1 MARGRCEASGSGRG
15 VGDGGGIRVPK
26 ARFIVRSPASFF
38 MHRRCAS
45 FEKLDSNNAT
55 RFARQGSLHRK
66 NFVEILPP
74 VPHDVRRKVE
84 QIKNHGEAV
93 DVIRSL
99 SAAWNHHEVMHV
111 INPKVNTRCYVMPYR
126 RKATNSIHRTSR
138 GNCIPI
144 LRIG

>member
-1 MARGRCEASGSGRG
+1 MEL
-15 VGDGGGIRVPK
+15 
-26 ARFIVRSPASFF
+26 
-38 MHRRCAS
+38 
-45 FEKLDSNNAT
+45 LDSNNAT
-55 RFARQGSLHRK
+55 MFRRLRRLNASFLTKTSTL
-66 NFVEILPP
+66 LP
-74 VPHDVRRKVE
+74 HGIRRKVE

>member
-1 MARGRCEASGSGRG
+1 MLTPALFSPRGMARGRCEASGSGRG
-15 VGDGGGIRVPK
+15 VGDGAAGLEQCDYVSPSATSQREFFTKTSPLLPHGI
-26 ARFIVRSPASFF
+26 
-38 MHRRCAS
+38 
-45 FEKLDSNNAT
+45 
-55 RFARQGSLHRK
+55 
-66 NFVEILPP
+66 
-74 VPHDVRRKVE
+74 RRKVE

-111 INPKVNTRCYVMPYR
+111 INPKVNTRCCVMPYR

-138 GNCIPI
+138 GNYIPI